1 MNQKLSNFFYVGH
14 NYREEVRTQIRL
26 LIIITLA
33 FTIAFSWRETIF
45 ELSKTFI
52 QWITGKEGKNSLS
65 ALASLF
71 ITFISVLL
79 IFLVSHYLKKED

>member
-1 MNQKLSNFFYVGH
+1 MGQKFSNLFYVGH
-14 NYREEVRTQIRL
+14 NYREEVRTQIRM

-45 ELSKTFI
+45 EFSRTLVQRIMGTEN
-52 QWITGKEGKNSLS
+52 GNSLN
-65 ALASLF
+65 ALTSLF

-79 IFLVSHYLKKED
+79 IFLVSHYLKKKD